1 MGTVSLTFT
10 GFIYYMF
17 PLITGRMYNEKLGK
31 IHFVAAFTGV
41 ILVFMTQHVL
51 GLMGMPRRYFDYIPL
66 PEWIA
71 MNQLA
76 TTGAWIVGFSYL
88 LMIYNLLKSAMIGV
102 AAKMNDP
109 FNIGEQYYDYRRR
122 DPHH

>member
-10 GFIYYMF
+10 GFIYYLF
-17 PLITGRMYNEKLGK
+17 PLITGRLYNEKLGK
-31 IHFVAAFTGV
+31 IHFVAAFIGV

-71 MNQLA
+71 MNQIA
-76 TTGAWIVGFSYL
+76 TTGAWIVGLSYL
-88 LMIYNLLKSAMIGV
+88 LMLYNLIKSSAKGV

-109 FNIGEQYYDYRRR
+109 FQIGEQYYDYRRR
-122 DPHH
+122 QPHH

>member
-41 ILVFMTQHVL
+41 IIVFMTQHVL

-71 MNQLA
+71 MNQIA
-76 TTGAWIVGFSYL
+76 TTGAWIVGLSYL
-88 LMIYNLLKSAMIGV
+88 LMIYNLLKSAMTGV

>member
-1 MGTVSLTFT
+1 
-10 GFIYYMF
+10 MF

-41 ILVFMTQHVL
+41 IIVFMTQHVL

-71 MNQLA
+71 MNQIA
-76 TTGAWIVGFSYL
+76 TTGAWIVGLSYL
-88 LMIYNLLKSAMIGV
+88 LMIYNLLKSAMTGV